1 MNVSQATL
9 DRRSRIRVRQFHHH
23 AFRTRDMEA
32 TRHFWEDI
40 LGCPLVGTFVET
52 TDPVTTGNRLALS
65 GAGSTCGTVK
75 AFPGTVAETGLRY
88 DTFAYTNTGPA
99 RCVTFQITGN
109 CPAPGVLLSAY
120 SGAFNPADV
129 SAGYLGD
136 AGLGSDNNVVR
147 TLALDM
153 TTGQSV
159 NLVVS
164 NATLDGGGAA
174 QTCAWRVTYDV
185 PSSDVA
191 AVPSLG
197 EWGLALT
204 GLLAAGLG
212 ARRLRR
218 RGA

>member
-1 MNVSQATL
+1 MQ
-9 DRRSRIRVRQFHHH
+9 RRWAWGWVC
-23 AFRTRDMEA
+23 
-32 TRHFWEDI
+32 
-40 LGCPLVGTFVET
+40 GCLAWALAAPALAQTVEVT
-52 TDPVTTGNRLALS
+52 GALFPTDPVTTGNRLALS

-129 SAGYLGD
+129 SAGYVGD

-218 RGA
+218 RAA